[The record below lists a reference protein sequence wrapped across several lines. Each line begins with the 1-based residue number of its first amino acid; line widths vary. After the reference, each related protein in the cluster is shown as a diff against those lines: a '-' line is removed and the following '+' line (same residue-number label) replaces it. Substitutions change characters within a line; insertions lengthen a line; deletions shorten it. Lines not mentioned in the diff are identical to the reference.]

1 MLLKARCGHGYS
13 MNPYAGCEHGCIYCY
28 ARNVHEY
35 WGYSA
40 GIDFEQKIPKK
51 CTATA
56 EEIPHESQMA
66 MCTHHAEWQ
75 YDCYQLPNRNTGSP
89 VIAGSMQ

>member
-1 MLLKARCGHGYS
+1 

-40 GIDFEQKIPKK
+40 GIDFEQKILVKK

-56 EEIPHESQMA
+56 RKYLMNPKWQCAPIMLSGNTIAISCRTEIPAHPCCWKYA
-66 MCTHHAEWQ
+66 MNSIS
-75 YDCYQLPNRNTGSP
+75 L
-89 VIAGSMQ
+89 